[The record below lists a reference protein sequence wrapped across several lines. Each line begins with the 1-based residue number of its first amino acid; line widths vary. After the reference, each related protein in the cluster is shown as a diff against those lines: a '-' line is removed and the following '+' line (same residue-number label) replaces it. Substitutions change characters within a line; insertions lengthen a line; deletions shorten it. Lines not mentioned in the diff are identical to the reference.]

1 VPPTE
6 APGGD
11 GTVVRLSFPPE
22 AQLLGTV
29 RLVVGMVARKAGV
42 DEEGIEDLK
51 VAVSETCA
59 VAVTD
64 LAWAGLDA
72 PIELDLILE
81 PDRFGIEVRDRAPA
95 GEPTSRGA
103 TAEEADLDDRQ
114 FGLALVGALVDDLAS
129 EPLGDGEG
137 HRTRF
142 WLRHKTDGSLPPPLV

>member
-1 VPPTE
+1 MLPAE
-6 APGGD
+6 APQGD
-11 GTVVRLSFPPE
+11 GPTVRLSFPPE

-64 LAWAGLDA
+64 LAWAGSDA
-72 PIELDLILE
+72 PIELDVILE
-81 PDRFGIEVRDRAPA
+81 PDRFGVEVRDRAPA
-95 GEPTSRGA
+95 DQLAAMVGTVDDGE
-103 TAEEADLDDRQ
+103 LDDRQ
-114 FGLALVGALVDDLAS
+114 FGLALVGALVDDIAS
-129 EPLGDGEG
+129 ETLEDGGG

-142 WLRHKTDGSLPPPLV
+142 WLRHRADKNPPPSP

>member
-1 VPPTE
+1 MLPTGTLQ
-6 APGGD
+6 GG
-11 GTVVRLSFPPE
+11 GTTVRLSFPPE

-72 PIELDLILE
+72 PIELDVIVE

-95 GEPTSRGA
+95 TQDPPRRT
-103 TAEEADLDDRQ
+103 TEENGDLDDRQ

-129 EPLGDGEG
+129 EPLADGHG

-142 WLRHKTDGSLPPPLV
+142 WLHRRGDDERPPLI

>member
-1 VPPTE
+1 VLPTE
-6 APGGD
+6 TPRGD
-11 GTVVRLSFPPE
+11 GITVRLSFPPE

-72 PIELDLILE
+72 PIELDVIVE
-81 PDRFGIEVRDRAPA
+81 PDRFGVEVRDRAPSA
-95 GEPTSRGA
+95 QDPPRRA
-103 TAEEADLDDRQ
+103 AEDNGDLDDRQ

-129 EPLGDGEG
+129 EPLEHGDG

-142 WLRHKTDGSLPPPLV
+142 WLHRRGVDDLPPLA

>member
-1 VPPTE
+1 VLPTGT
-6 APGGD
+6 PLGD
-11 GTVVRLSFPPE
+11 GTTVRLSFPPE

-59 VAVTD
+59 VAVAD
-64 LAWAGLDA
+64 LTWAGLDA
-72 PIELDLILE
+72 PIELDVIVE
-81 PDRFGIEVRDRAPA
+81 PHRFGVEVRDRAPA
-95 GEPTSRGA
+95 AQDPPRMATEDNGE
-103 TAEEADLDDRQ
+103 LDDRQ

-129 EPLGDGEG
+129 EPLEDGDG

-142 WLRHKTDGSLPPPLV
+142 WLHRRGADDLPPPA

>member
-1 VPPTE
+1 
-6 APGGD
+6 
-11 GTVVRLSFPPE
+11 
-22 AQLLGTV
+22 V

-72 PIELDLILE
+72 PIELDVIVE
-81 PDRFGIEVRDRAPA
+81 PDRFGVEVRDRAPSA
-95 GEPTSRGA
+95 QDPPRRA
-103 TAEEADLDDRQ
+103 TEDNGDLDDRQ

-129 EPLGDGEG
+129 EPLEHGDG

-142 WLRHKTDGSLPPPLV
+142 WLHRRGADDLPPLA

>member
-1 VPPTE
+1 VLPAE
-6 APGGD
+6 APRRD
-11 GTVVRLSFPPE
+11 QVTVRLTFPPE

-64 LAWAGLDA
+64 LAWAGLDT
-72 PIELDLILE
+72 PIELDVMLE
-81 PDRFGIEVRDRAPA
+81 PDRFGIEVRDRAPVDQFA
-95 GEPTSRGA
+95 AKGGAIDGGE
-103 TAEEADLDDRQ
+103 LDDRQ
-114 FGLALVGALVDDLAS
+114 FGLALVGALVDDIAS
-129 EPLGDGEG
+129 ETLEDGDG

-142 WLRHKTDGSLPPPLV
+142 WMRHRADNSPPPPL

>member
-1 VPPTE
+1 MLPTGT
-6 APGGD
+6 PRGG
-11 GTVVRLSFPPE
+11 GTTVRLSFPPE

-64 LAWAGLDA
+64 LTWAGLDA
-72 PIELDLILE
+72 PIELDVIVE
-81 PDRFGIEVRDRAPA
+81 PDRFGVEVRDRAPA
-95 GEPTSRGA
+95 AQDPPRLAAEDNGE
-103 TAEEADLDDRQ
+103 LDDRQ
-114 FGLALVGALVDDLAS
+114 LGMALVGALVDDLAS
-129 EPLGDGEG
+129 EPLEDGDG

-142 WLRHKTDGSLPPPLV
+142 WLHRRGADDLPPLA

>member
-1 VPPTE
+1 MLPTE
-6 APGGD
+6 TPRGD
-11 GTVVRLSFPPE
+11 GTTVRLSFPPE

-59 VAVTD
+59 AAVTD
-64 LAWAGLDA
+64 LTWAGLDA
-72 PIELDLILE
+72 PIELDLIVE

-95 GEPTSRGA
+95 GQDPPRRVADDNG
-103 TAEEADLDDRQ
+103 DLDDRQ

-129 EPLGDGEG
+129 EPLDDGRG

-142 WLRHKTDGSLPPPLV
+142 WLHRRASDELPPLT

>member
-1 VPPTE
+1 VLPTE
-6 APGGD
+6 TSHGD
-11 GTVVRLSFPPE
+11 ETTVRLSFPPE

-72 PIELDLILE
+72 PIELDVIIE
-81 PDRFGIEVRDRAPA
+81 PDRFGIEVRDRAPSTQD
-95 GEPTSRGA
+95 PPRRT
-103 TAEEADLDDRQ
+103 TEENGDLDDRQ

-129 EPLGDGEG
+129 EPLEDGHG

-142 WLRHKTDGSLPPPLV
+142 WLHRRAGDELPPLT

>member
-1 VPPTE
+1 VLPT
-6 APGGD
+6 
-11 GTVVRLSFPPE
+11 GTSQGTTVRLSFPPE

-72 PIELDLILE
+72 PIELDVIVE

-95 GEPTSRGA
+95 TQDPPRRTTDENG
-103 TAEEADLDDRQ
+103 DLDDRQ

-129 EPLGDGEG
+129 EPLEGGRG

-142 WLRHKTDGSLPPPLV
+142 WLHRRGDDEPPPLT

>member
-1 VPPTE
+1 
-6 APGGD
+6 
-11 GTVVRLSFPPE
+11 
-22 AQLLGTV
+22 V

-72 PIELDLILE
+72 PIELDVIVEL
-81 PDRFGIEVRDRAPA
+81 DRFGIEVRDRAPSA
-95 GEPTSRGA
+95 QDPPRRA
-103 TAEEADLDDRQ
+103 TEDNGDLDDRQ
-114 FGLALVGALVDDLAS
+114 FGLALVAALVDDLAT
-129 EPLGDGEG
+129 EPLEDGDG

-142 WLRHKTDGSLPPPLV
+142 WLHRRSGDDLPPLA

>member
-1 VPPTE
+1 VLPTE
-6 APGGD
+6 TSRGD
-11 GTVVRLSFPPE
+11 GTTVRLSFPPE

-72 PIELDLILE
+72 PIELDVIIE
-81 PDRFGIEVRDRAPA
+81 PERFGVEVRDRAPA
-95 GEPTSRGA
+95 AQDPPRRVPDENG
-103 TAEEADLDDRQ
+103 DIDDRQ

-129 EPLGDGEG
+129 EPLEDGEG

-142 WLRHKTDGSLPPPLV
+142 WLHRRPGEDLPPLV

>member
-1 VPPTE
+1 MLPPE
-6 APGGD
+6 ALRGD
-11 GTVVRLSFPPE
+11 GITVRLSFPPE

-72 PIELDLILE
+72 PIELDVIIE
-81 PDRFGIEVRDRAPA
+81 PDRFGFEVRVRAPA
-95 GEPTSRGA
+95 AQDPPRRT
-103 TAEEADLDDRQ
+103 TEENGDLDDRQ
-114 FGLALVGALVDDLAS
+114 FGLALVGALVDDLAT
-129 EPLGDGEG
+129 EPLEDGKG

-142 WLRHKTDGSLPPPLV
+142 WLNRRAGDDLPPLV

>member
-1 VPPTE
+1 VLPTGT
-6 APGGD
+6 PRGD
-11 GTVVRLSFPPE
+11 GTTVRLSFPPE

-64 LAWAGLDA
+64 LTWAGLDA
-72 PIELDLILE
+72 PIELDVIVE
-81 PDRFGIEVRDRAPA
+81 PDRFGVEVRDRAPEVVRWSA
-95 GEPTSRGA
+95 VGP
-103 TAEEADLDDRQ
+103 EADTEVDDRQ
-114 FGLALVGALVDDLAS
+114 LGMALVGALVDDLAS
-129 EPLGDGEG
+129 EPLEDGDG

-142 WLRHKTDGSLPPPLV
+142 WLHRRGADDLPPLA

>member
-1 VPPTE
+1 VRPRDTSQGE
-6 APGGD
+6 
-11 GTVVRLSFPPE
+11 GTTVRLSFPPE

-72 PIELDLILE
+72 PIELDVIIE
-81 PDRFGIEVRDRAPA
+81 PDRFGIEVRDRAPSTQDPPRRTTDEN
-95 GEPTSRGA
+95 G
-103 TAEEADLDDRQ
+103 DLDDRQ

-129 EPLGDGEG
+129 EPLEDGRG

-142 WLRHKTDGSLPPPLV
+142 WLHRRGDELPPLT